1 MKTILIIE
9 DDKDINEML
18 QQLLKQKGFNVG
30 IAYSGTEAILVHNKN
45 IDLIILDLMLPG
57 QNGDEIIEEL
67 KKKNDVP
74 IIVLSAISD
83 IDKKLDLFKFGA
95 VDYMTKPF
103 NNEELIAR
111 INVHLKKNSSTTS
124 NYIESDDIKL
134 DLNNYQGICN
144 GININLT
151 KTEFNLLRILMKNKN
166 QVVTK
171 SILFDTVWDDWTSAD
186 ENTLNVHI
194 SNIRNKLKKINPNK
208 EYIETIWS
216 IGYKFK
222 N

>member
-1 MKTILIIE
+1 
-9 DDKDINEML
+9 
-18 QQLLKQKGFNVG
+18 
-30 IAYSGTEAILVHNKN
+30 
-45 IDLIILDLMLPG
+45 
-57 QNGDEIIEEL
+57 
-67 KKKNDVP
+67 
-74 IIVLSAISD
+74 
-83 IDKKLDLFKFGA
+83 
-95 VDYMTKPF
+95 
-103 NNEELIAR
+103 
-111 INVHLKKNSSTTS
+111 
-124 NYIESDDIKL
+124 
-134 DLNNYQGICN
+134 
-144 GININLT
+144 
-151 KTEFNLLRILMKNKN
+151 MKNKN

>member
-1 MKTILIIE
+1 MNDTSKELN
-9 DDKDINEML
+9 NE
-18 QQLLKQKGFNVG
+18 
-30 IAYSGTEAILVHNKN
+30 YSE
-45 IDLIILDLMLPG
+45 
-57 QNGDEIIEEL
+57 
-67 KKKNDVP
+67 
-74 IIVLSAISD
+74 
-83 IDKKLDLFKFGA
+83 LFKKIKTVNIFIFGA